1 MDQAHSSQI
10 RQDFTDFS
18 FVNTAC
24 LTQIAADMDYAQSL
38 PEPIIEP
45 KECHCQMCLCTLQDN
60 QSRTELQPEN
70 FRLQTQPKLKIV
82 EQKLN
87 KCRARLATVI
97 LFQLPVTLRLTT
109 LFHTS
114 YCLPH
119 TSYCLPPVSV
129 ACYIPLLPR
138 PTSCIYRGLSAIQ
151 NKQSSHTAYPVQQ
164 QER

>member
-1 MDQAHSSQI
+1 MHLAAVLQA
-10 RQDFTDFS
+10 RLLL
-18 FVNTAC
+18 C
-24 LTQIAADMDYAQSL
+24 LY
-38 PEPIIEP
+38 
-45 KECHCQMCLCTLQDN
+45 
-60 QSRTELQPEN
+60 
-70 FRLQTQPKLKIV
+70 LKSV
-82 EQKLN
+82 LAR
-87 KCRARLATVI
+87 CRARLAMVT

-151 NKQSSHTAYPVQQ
+151 NKQGSYTTVLF
-164 QER
+164 

>member
-1 MDQAHSSQI
+1 MV
-10 RQDFTDFS
+10 T
-18 FVNTAC
+18 
-24 LTQIAADMDYAQSL
+24 
-38 PEPIIEP
+38 
-45 KECHCQMCLCTLQDN
+45 
-60 QSRTELQPEN
+60 
-70 FRLQTQPKLKIV
+70 
-82 EQKLN
+82 
-87 KCRARLATVI
+87 
-97 LFQLPVTLRLTT
+97 LFQLPFTLRLTT

-164 QER
+164 LWAQANYYIIFDLKLQLHHNCNYIIIVITSLLKPH